1 MNISVPH
8 GPPMYLRA
16 FKFYL
21 QNGHNSATFAEINTD
36 AAANNEVKLFY
47 GNVKKFE
54 TVSSGVN
61 VVGTT
66 TSTQLAVTGVSTFTG
81 TSNLSRIEST
91 ATSFGIINT
100 ADRIL
105 MKANNRIDLADNRVR
120 FQSRDQ
126 STVLL
131 DAVQGS
137 SGYVKLYHNNNV
149 VAFTSQDA
157 LTVTGRTANSGMIEV
172 SSNQG
177 ANNNDRFRIHKTS
190 AASRLTIQAY
200 SSGSWVENIRITAGG
215 AVELK
220 HSNGTTHLQ
229 TTSSGIS
236 VTGNISATGNL
247 SPSGTLYI
255 SDAIEHTD
263 DSNTKIRFPADDT
276 FTIETNNTER
286 FRIGSNGYIGVGN
299 FSSKSRTDPLN
310 VDSGIGTCNIGGNY
324 IHLSRYSGGGTNY
337 ITAPQNNAN
346 LYISADDHMVFGVD
360 HSSSIYS
367 HNTEAFRID
376 SSGRILIG
384 GTSNSASSHADE
396 LQVINTSAEGGISII
411 NGTSSMGHIYFGD
424 TAATAQGRI
433 DYNHGGDYMRLYT
446 ANNER
451 LRITNDGYVHLGNTG
466 HGTNSVGGQAITG
479 QDFHP
484 RFKIYNTTASSWLM
498 HLRNDVSTN
507 PNGIFMRAGNSST
520 NYSLY
525 ITGGDENKPH
535 IIARGDQRVGIAS
548 ATPYTT
554 LDVGGSINGG
564 TANQPFQ
571 RMFSSGGYQRETKH
585 YFRCIKGTGPGTTT
599 VYDIITVDLNQ
610 NFHQAI
616 CKVFYGTRLQNV
628 SDSTTQVNEII
639 FGINRFVGNNPVR
652 NRQVIHQDSNTANHA
667 DIDVVIMS
675 STQYRVRLTFS
686 SSCNGSSFAGGYV
699 ELIGVGS
706 GGDGA
711 FYSLA
716 HSHGINY

>member
-1 MNISVPH
+1 
-8 GPPMYLRA
+8 
-16 FKFYL
+16 
-21 QNGHNSATFAEINTD
+21 
-36 AAANNEVKLFY
+36 
-47 GNVKKFE
+47 
-54 TVSSGVN
+54 
-61 VVGTT
+61 
-66 TSTQLAVTGVSTFTG
+66 
-81 TSNLSRIEST
+81 
-91 ATSFGIINT
+91 
-100 ADRIL
+100 
-105 MKANNRIDLADNRVR
+105 
-120 FQSRDQ
+120 
-126 STVLL
+126 
-131 DAVQGS
+131 
-137 SGYVKLYHNNNV
+137 
-149 VAFTSQDA
+149 
-157 LTVTGRTANSGMIEV
+157 
-172 SSNQG
+172 
-177 ANNNDRFRIHKTS
+177 
-190 AASRLTIQAY
+190 
-200 SSGSWVENIRITAGG
+200 
-215 AVELK
+215 
-220 HSNGTTHLQ
+220 
-229 TTSSGIS
+229 
-236 VTGNISATGNL
+236 
-247 SPSGTLYI
+247 
-255 SDAIEHTD
+255 
-263 DSNTKIRFPADDT
+263 
-276 FTIETNNTER
+276 
-286 FRIGSNGYIGVGN
+286 
-299 FSSKSRTDPLN
+299 
-310 VDSGIGTCNIGGNY
+310 
-324 IHLSRYSGGGTNY
+324 
-337 ITAPQNNAN
+337 
-346 LYISADDHMVFGVD
+346 
-360 HSSSIYS
+360 
-367 HNTEAFRID
+367 
-376 SSGRILIG
+376 
-384 GTSNSASSHADE
+384 SNSASSHADE